1 MGVLS
6 FCMVAVRKL
15 KIAGRDHI
23 TPVLV
28 LHGMGPGKT
37 QQIGWSPLLCPR
49 VGLASSA
56 LQDWLSLLWSPSP
69 M

>member
-1 MGVLS
+1 
-6 FCMVAVRKL
+6 MVAVRKL
-15 KIAGRDHI
+15 KIAGRNHI

-28 LHGMGPGKT
+28 FHGMGPGKT
-37 QQIGWSPLLCPR
+37 QQIGGHLCF